1 MSYLRVL
8 FLFIPLFLFACEK
21 ESVVILE
28 NKQGGDSS
36 ADIPSLTIK
45 NISKMPRQMRH
56 CTPCHSIKKGAKNK
70 IGPNLFGVVGSE
82 VGLVPGYKY
91 SREYKEGKWL
101 WTREN
106 LDLLINKKYGTLEEA
121 VRKLTGDPKA
131 RTKMKF
137 YGAADKDAQKILDY
151 LESLKDAG

>member
-1 MSYLRVL
+1 MNYLKTAFLCFSL
-8 FLFIPLFLFACEK
+8 FFFACEK

-28 NKQGGDSS
+28 KKATVSETVS
-36 ADIPSLTIK
+36 V
-45 NISKMPRQMRH
+45 ISQKTGKMPKQMRH

-70 IGPNLFGVVGSE
+70 IGPNLFGVVGNE
-82 VGLVPGYKY
+82 VGIVPGYKY
-91 SREYKEGKWL
+91 SREYRDGKWL
-101 WTREN
+101 WTRGN

-121 VRKLTGDPKA
+121 VRKPTGNPEA

-137 YGAADKDAQKILDY
+137 YGANDDDAQKILDY